1 MQCFTR
7 CFTHRYGTYRLKK
20 ASDRNI
26 HYQLEHM
33 QAKYDASS
41 IDIHQPRLFEE
52 PHAPSL
58 RRLTMKCRSDILQK
72 KPVFQESFI

>member
-41 IDIHQPRLFEE
+41 IDIHQQVETIDDE
-52 PHAPSL
+52 V
-58 RRLTMKCRSDILQK
+58 QK
-72 KPVFQESFI
+72 RYFAKKYFTS